1 MSSRAYHVLHSIQP
15 FIQKMCD
22 GVVYC
27 IHLFLQLHTV
37 IADTCLENLYRS
49 TPLALWVE
57 EEGFMELP
65 EETR

>member
-1 MSSRAYHVLHSIQP
+1 
-15 FIQKMCD
+15 MCD

-27 IHLFLQLHTV
+27 IHLFVQLHTV
-37 IADTCLENLYRS
+37 IADTCLVNLHRS

-65 EETR
+65 KET

>member
-1 MSSRAYHVLHSIQP
+1 
-15 FIQKMCD
+15 MCA

-27 IHLFLQLHTV
+27 IHLFLQLHKVT
-37 IADTCLENLYRS
+37 ADTCLVNLHRS

-65 EETR
+65 KET